1 MFIRVAGNLP
11 PIFIK
16 SFIMQIAVSVIAWH
30 PNEDGQALHIV
41 REAGIKNVEV
51 VPSRVWSAV
60 GGEVFQKEENFFVL
74 LQTEKLSPIAMQS
87 LLYGRPDLSI
97 FGTNDQLEETKSYFS
112 KIIDKASSIGINTLV
127 FGSPKNK
134 LRQGRTKQQAD
145 EEASVFFRY
154 VGELSHNRGIT
165 FCIEPTPLMYGGDYL
180 SSTREVISLLK
191 QNKVPGLALNLDIGA
206 ILSNN
211 EDIETTIELAL
222 PYTGHV
228 HISMPKLNR
237 VTTSYELHKSVAS
250 ALRKGGYEGVVSI
263 EMKTDGE
270 NNTNDLPEI
279 LRVVRECY
287 E

>member
-1 MFIRVAGNLP
+1 
-11 PIFIK
+11 
-16 SFIMQIAVSVIAWH
+16 MQIAVSVIAWH

-51 VPSRVWSAV
+51 VPSRVWSAIS
-60 GGEVFQKEENFFVL
+60 GEVFQKEEKVFEL

-87 LLYGRPDLSI
+87 LLYDRQDLSI
-97 FGTNDQLEETKSYFS
+97 FGTNDQLGNIKSYFS
-112 KIIDKASSIGINTLV
+112 KLIDNASSLGIKTLV

-134 LRQGRTKQQAD
+134 LRQGRTKQEAD
-145 EEASVFFRY
+145 DEASVFFRY
-154 VGELSHNRGIT
+154 VGKLSHNRGIT

-206 ILSNN
+206 MLANN
-211 EDIETTIELAL
+211 EDIETTIELAI
-222 PYTGHV
+222 PHTGHV
-228 HISMPKLNR
+228 HISMPNLDR
-237 VTTSYELHKSVAS
+237 VTTSRELHRTVAS
-250 ALRKGGYEGVVSI
+250 ALHKGGYEGVVSI
-263 EMKTDGE
+263 EMKTFGD